1 MDSSFSNSQI
11 EVSSLPRISDIE
23 FKGLHKD
30 YLTVELIGSAIFWFI
45 SGSGASVAIAV
56 FWGTWPSWL
65 SWLALGSLISIILS
79 SFILTI
85 LGFKRKKYALREH
98 DIIYKTGLIWRSTT
112 ILPFNRIQHAEVQQG
127 PVDRLFNLS
136 KLKIYTAGGSG
147 SDLSISGL
155 VPDEANAMKHFILN
169 KTSAN
174 EEE

>member
-1 MDSSFSNSQI
+1 MKSSFSNSQ
-11 EVSSLPRISDIE
+11 VDTSSLPRISEVD

-30 YLTVELIGSAIFWFI
+30 YLTVELIGAGIFWFI
-45 SGSGASVAIAV
+45 FGGGGLIVIAL

-65 SWLALGSLISIILS
+65 SWVALIWLFFIVTSTFILS
-79 SFILTI
+79 I

-98 DIIYKTGLIWRSTT
+98 DVMYKTGLLWRSTT

-147 SDLSISGL
+147 SDLSIAGL
-155 VPDEANAMKHFILN
+155 LPDEANAIKHYILK
-169 KTSAN
+169 KTATD